1 MGTRFILTVAMLSY
15 GDHPHAYGDKI
26 VFSMT
31 DVII

>member
-1 MGTRFILTVAMLSY
+1 MGTRIPTMVVDAVNA
-15 GDHPHAYGDKI
+15 DHPHAYGDK